1 MAHEIPIPPHRIPS
15 VDVLIVTFNSAD
27 VILEC
32 LDSIERHRPLP
43 AEGQVSIH
51 VYDNASTDATVQ
63 MVTSHFPD
71 VRVRRSLVNTG
82 FAAASNTLV
91 AESDADYVMLLNPD
105 TVWPSDLIMPLL
117 TALRAHAGAV
127 IAAPEL
133 VYPDGRPQ
141 LSTLA
146 FPTLASEWYRAIR
159 HSKLSRVPLIG
170 RPRLPR
176 MSTTTSASA
185 HPGTAFF
192 ALFSWATC
200 WLIDATWVREH
211 GLFDTRFSQYD
222 EDLDLCVRL
231 HRSGKRVLYVPDV
244 TLIHSGGGSS
254 TPAAKRRLV
263 QAARSR
269 YFRIHHGVLASLVY
283 SRLIVPIDDA
293 RTHE

>member
-1 MAHEIPIPPHRIPS
+1 MTREISFEPHRPPS

-27 VILEC
+27 VIIDC
-32 LDSIERHRPLP
+32 LDSIERHRPP
-43 AEGQVSIH
+43 PSEARVSIH
-51 VYDNASTDATVQ
+51 VFDNASTDATVQ
-63 MVTSHFPD
+63 AVTSRFPA
-71 VRVRRSLVNTG
+71 VRVRRSAVNTG

-91 AESDADYVMLLNPD
+91 AKSNADYLLLLNPD
-105 TVWPSDLIMPLL
+105 TVWPAELIVPLL
-117 TALRAHAGAV
+117 SALRTHTSAV
-127 IAAPEL
+127 IAAPRL
-133 VYPDGRPQ
+133 AYPDGRPQ
-141 LSTLA
+141 QSILP

-176 MSTTTSASA
+176 MSTAASTSV
-185 HPGTAFF
+185 HPGTASFVK
-192 ALFSWATC
+192 FSWATC
-200 WLIDATWVREH
+200 WLIDAEWVRAH

-231 HRSGKRVLYVPDV
+231 HRSGKQVIYVPDV

-254 TPAAKRRLV
+254 TPAAKRRLM

-269 YFRIHHGVLASLVY
+269 YYRIHHGALASLVY

-293 RTHE
+293 RTRE